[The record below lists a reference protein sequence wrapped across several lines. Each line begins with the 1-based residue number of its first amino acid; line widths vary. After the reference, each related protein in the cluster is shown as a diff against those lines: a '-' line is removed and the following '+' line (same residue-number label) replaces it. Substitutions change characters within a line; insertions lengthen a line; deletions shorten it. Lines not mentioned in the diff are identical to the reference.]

1 MDKREEANRAAAEH
15 VERLRQ
21 RLRAGKAEIGRQRTV
36 VDENRTHLAD
46 MSRWIEQTDR
56 HLGEE
61 RLRRQADGSTPDG
74 STPVGD

>member
-15 VERLRQ
+15 VERLRK
-21 RLRAGKAEIGRQRTV
+21 RLQDGKDEIGRQRGV
-36 VDENRTHLAD
+36 VDANRDHMAD

-61 RLRRQADGSTPDG
+61 RARRQADGSRPSVD
-74 STPVGD
+74 

>member
-15 VERLRQ
+15 VELLRKRLQ
-21 RLRAGKAEIGRQRTV
+21 EGKDEIGRQRGV
-36 VDENRTHLAD
+36 VDANRDHMAD

-61 RLRRQADGSTPDG
+61 RARRQADGFTPAD
-74 STPVGD
+74 D